1 MPKSKK
7 KVATTQ
13 RPMVVDTYTLLHDS
27 VALGIV
33 QGWNRAHK
41 HTDTPDADTV
51 QAAIETAVM
60 DRITEYFSFPEVES

>member
-1 MPKSKK
+1 MKLKAYPLIE
-7 KVATTQ
+7 
-13 RPMVVDTYTLLHDS
+13 R
-27 VALGIV
+27 ALTEGALY
-33 QGWNRAHK
+33 GWNRAHK